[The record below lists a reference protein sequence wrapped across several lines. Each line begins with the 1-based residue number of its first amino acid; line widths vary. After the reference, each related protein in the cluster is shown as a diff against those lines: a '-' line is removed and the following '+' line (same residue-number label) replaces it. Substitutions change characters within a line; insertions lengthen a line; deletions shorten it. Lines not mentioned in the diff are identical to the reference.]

1 MKDLLKKISQAL
13 ASVGLIFVGAILC
26 AWGGQE
32 KKWLRRFI
40 FPAIVTIYAYFMLQN
55 WWVLTIFLM
64 AFPLSL
70 GYGIP
75 SFNGAWGS
83 MDDEGSAIGRF
94 FYWLFHNSALWANI
108 FTRGFVGLLISL
120 TMLSVPILKSDWLS
134 FIVGS
139 VLIIGVWASIS
150 WKDFGE
156 MEVKLFEK
164 TVKLLKVDLTC
175 YAVTTL
181 GIVTIIHGF
190 FG

>member
-32 KKWLRRFI
+32 KKWFRRFI
-40 FPAIVTIYAYFMLQN
+40 FPAIVTIYAYFLLQN
-55 WWVLTIFLM
+55 WWVLTIYLM
-64 AFPLSL
+64 AVPLSI
-70 GYGIP
+70 GYGLVSPDDDKP
-75 SFNGAWGS
+75 SFLGKIA
-83 MDDEGSAIGRF
+83 
-94 FYWLFHNSALWANI
+94 YKLFPKSQLWQNV
-108 FTRGFVGLLISL
+108 FCRGMVGILISL
-120 TMLSVPILKSDWLS
+120 TILSVPILKSDWLS

-164 TVKLLKVDLTC
+164 TVKLLKVDLSC